1 MQFTALNDYVTLPVI
16 TLLNIVRLSVVV
28 ENALQ
33 CDVRHEN
40 EIELRY
46 VKPATPKTRLS
57 TDKTVLG

>member
-16 TLLNIVRLSVVV
+16 TSLVVVRLSVIV

-40 EIELRY
+40 EVKLRS
-46 VKPATPKTRLS
+46 V
-57 TDKTVLG
+57 

>member
-1 MQFTALNDYVTLPVI
+1 MQVTALNDCVTLPVI
-16 TLLNIVRLSVVV
+16 TSLNVVRLSVIL

-33 CDVRHEN
+33 CGVRHEI
-40 EIELRY
+40 EIKLRS

>member
-16 TLLNIVRLSVVV
+16 TSLNVVRLSVFV

-33 CDVRHEN
+33 CDVRHEI
-40 EIELRY
+40 EIKLRS

-57 TDKTVLG
+57 IDKTVLG